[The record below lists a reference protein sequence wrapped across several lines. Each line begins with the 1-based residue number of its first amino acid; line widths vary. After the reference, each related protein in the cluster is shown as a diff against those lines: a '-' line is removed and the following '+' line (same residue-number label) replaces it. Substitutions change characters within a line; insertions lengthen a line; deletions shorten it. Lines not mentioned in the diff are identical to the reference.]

1 MGSAAVFLL
10 MINMLVIW
18 GVILLPRV
26 L

>member
-18 GVILLPRV
+18 GVILIPRAF
-26 L
+26 